1 MKNDLLYMEQIILNT
16 IQTDGWFNK
25 GGYDMRTTK
34 IFKRDFTMVVIGQ
47 IISLFGN
54 AILRFALPLY
64 LLRETNS
71 SSLFGAVTACSF
83 IPMVIFSFLGGVI
96 ADRINKRNIMV
107 ILDFITATIISIFY
121 ISLGE
126 LPLVPLMVVVLMLLY
141 GISGAYQ
148 PSVQASIPLLVEY
161 EVLAKGNATVNMVST
176 LSNLL
181 GPVIGGVM
189 FGYFGLTPILFLSII
204 CFIISAVMEIF
215 IHIPHQKRKMETGV
229 FATVRND
236 LKDSFHFVKNE
247 RPIFLSVVGILALF
261 NLVLSAAM
269 IVGIPVMVVQ
279 VLGMSDTDLGI
290 AQGALGLGGLVGGM
304 LAGLI
309 AEKFSVRHNYIF
321 LLICSIAA
329 FIMGVSLMSFVPKI
343 IGFWAITAMSFVTMC
358 VSTMFTVSI
367 FTVVQQR
374 TPVHLL
380 DKIMATIIAILG
392 CSQPIG
398 QALYGVLFEILYAMP
413 WTVMVGAA
421 IVAFVISMLSKG
433 IFYHLEKEE

>member
-1 MKNDLLYMEQIILNT
+1 MEQIILNT